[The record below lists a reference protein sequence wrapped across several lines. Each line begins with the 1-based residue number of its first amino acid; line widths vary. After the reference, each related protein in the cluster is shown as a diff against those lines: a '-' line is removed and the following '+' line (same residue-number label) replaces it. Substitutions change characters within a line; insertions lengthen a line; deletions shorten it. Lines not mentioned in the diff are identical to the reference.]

1 MSQYL
6 ESAKQGLTVPSKEE
20 LQAGLNNTLSS
31 AQQTVGDVKSNV
43 KNTLNEFS
51 STNVMNASNEF
62 LTSNSIV
69 AKFAFLL
76 LVLVVFIGAL
86 NIGIMLV
93 AYLLAPTKQPY
104 LVKGLL
110 QGNVPVSVRQDPSID
125 NAAVV
130 YRSNNRNGGIELTWS
145 VWLFINTLDRSNT
158 FKHSHIFN
166 KGNNAYS
173 TTENTLKGIATVNNS
188 PGVYIDTD
196 ENGQSINQLLIL
208 MDVLKITNG
217 EPEVSLKLRVPIPLV
232 KWHHLAIRVQNYTLE
247 CYLNGTLSS
256 SVTFGSN
263 VPKQNYDDVHINQN
277 GGFNGSL
284 SNLRYYDY
292 ALSAIDINAIY
303 NFGPNLSP
311 STLENKPNNTYDY
324 LSTGWYRVFR

>member
-1 MSQYL
+1 
-6 ESAKQGLTVPSKEE
+6 
-20 LQAGLNNTLSS
+20 
-31 AQQTVGDVKSNV
+31 
-43 KNTLNEFS
+43 
-51 STNVMNASNEF
+51 
-62 LTSNSIV
+62 
-69 AKFAFLL
+69 
-76 LVLVVFIGAL
+76 
-86 NIGIMLV
+86 MLV

-173 TTENTLKGIATVNNS
+173 TTNNTLKGIATVNNS

-196 ENGQSINQLLIL
+196 EDGQSINQLLIL